1 MDIDSFK
8 QLEEKVNHMVNGVKR
23 IKEENH
29 KLKDDNSKLKTQ
41 VVQLEK
47 NISNQE
53 IEREEVKKRIKHLI
67 DLIDSL
73 E

>member
-1 MDIDSFK
+1 MDIDGFK
-8 QLEEKVNHMVNGVKR
+8 QLEEKVNQMVNGVKR

-29 KLKDDNSKLKTQ
+29 TLKDENSKLKTK

-47 NISNQE
+47 NISGQE
-53 IEREEVKKRIKHLI
+53 VEREEVKKRIQNLI

>member
-23 IKEENH
+23 IKEENNT
-29 KLKDDNSKLKTQ
+29 LKDENSKLKTK

-47 NISNQE
+47 NISGQE
-53 IEREEVKKRIKHLI
+53 VEREEIKTRIKNLI